1 MRFNRLENLIGHDK
15 LELIKD
21 KKIVVFGLGGVGS
34 FAAEALVR
42 SGVGHLVLVDYDQV
56 DISNINRQLIA
67 LETTLGKEKTLA
79 FAERARQIN
88 PDIQLEIINQSVDH
102 TNAGQILGH
111 DIDFALD
118 CIDDVEGKIAI
129 IQVCQKREIP
139 MILSMGFAN
148 KFHPEMIQIA
158 MLKNTS
164 VCPLAKAMRKKVRD
178 YGLSLNIPCV
188 YSLEKPQPVL
198 DKSILGSTAFC
209 PSSAGLVMASYVINY
224 IIGKEEKS

>member
-15 LELIKD
+15 LELLKG
-21 KKIVVFGLGGVGS
+21 KKVVVFGLGGVGS

-42 SGVGHLVLVDYDQV
+42 SGIGHLVIVDYDQV
-56 DISNINRQLIA
+56 DLTNINRQLIA
-67 LETTLGKEKTLA
+67 LESTLGMQKTKV

-88 PDIQLEIINQSVDH
+88 PDIHVEIVNQRVDDV
-102 TNAGQILGH
+102 NAREILDG
-111 DIDFALD
+111 DIDFVLD

-129 IQVCQKREIP
+129 INVCHKEEIP
-139 MILSMGFAN
+139 VILSMGFAN

-164 VCPLAKAMRKKVRD
+164 VCPLAKAMRKKVREH
-178 YGLSLNIPCV
+178 GLSLNIPCV
-188 YSLEKPQPVL
+188 YSLEKPQAVL

-209 PSSAGLVMASYVINY
+209 PSSAGLVMASYVINQ
-224 IIGKEEKS
+224 IIGKEE

>member
-15 LELIKD
+15 LELLKG
-21 KKIVVFGLGGVGS
+21 KKVVVFGLGGVGS

-42 SGVGHLVLVDYDQV
+42 SGIGHLVIVDYDQV
-56 DISNINRQLIA
+56 DLTNINRQLIA
-67 LETTLGKEKTLA
+67 LESTLGMQKTKV

-88 PDIQLEIINQSVDH
+88 PDIHVEIVNQRVDDV
-102 TNAGQILGH
+102 NAREILDG
-111 DIDFALD
+111 DIDFVLD

-129 IQVCQKREIP
+129 INVCHKEEIP
-139 MILSMGFAN
+139 VILSMGFAN

-164 VCPLAKAMRKKVRD
+164 VCPLAKAMRKKVREH
-178 YGLSLNIPCV
+178 GLSLNIPCV
-188 YSLEKPQPVL
+188 YSLEKPQDVL

-209 PSSAGLVMASYVINY
+209 PSSAGLVMASYVINQ
-224 IIGKEEKS
+224 IIGKEE

>member
-15 LELIKD
+15 LELLKD
-21 KKIVVFGLGGVGS
+21 KKVVVFGLGGVGS
-34 FAAEALVR
+34 FAAEALAR
-42 SGVGHLVLVDYDQV
+42 SGIGHLVLVDYDQV

-67 LETTLGKEKTLA
+67 LESTLAMDKTLV

-88 PDIQLEIINQSVDH
+88 PYIQIDIVNQSVDD
-102 TNAGQILGH
+102 TNAGVILNGG
-111 DIDFALD
+111 IDFALD

-129 IQVCQKREIP
+129 VKVCQKQEIP
-139 MILSMGFAN
+139 VILSMGFAN

-158 MLKNTS
+158 MLKKTS

-178 YGLSLNIPCV
+178 HGLSLEIPCV

-209 PSSAGLVMASYVINY
+209 PSSAGLVMASYVINQ
-224 IIGKEEKS
+224 IIGKEV